1 MKHYRRSAAIIALS
15 CAACHGAWAGGQP
28 EPASNP
34 GDLPYRPIARVFGR
48 LVTLLPAARGV
59 DPVLQMSFKALT
71 PPEQDAFLKPTW
83 NVAIVSGHAEL
94 DLPVLRGGYFQLPAD
109 AAAGAIAD
117 DARLRFNSPTR
128 KNIVHVVWK
137 LRLRDPTRLAYA
149 DFARAL
155 QDVQAVQSAIP
166 WYSIEL
172 RAEKRERFNALKA
185 CFSDADGA
193 ILVDGKAVAAI
204 ASANCRIYPFDAAL
218 AASGAQIEFAGAPQ
232 IVVLDNTARYQPAG
246 AVTPPDRPFPDGLTT
261 IR

>member
-1 MKHYRRSAAIIALS
+1 MKTYRRSAAIIALS

-28 EPASNP
+28 EPGSSNA

-48 LVTLLPAARGV
+48 LVTLLPAARSV
-59 DPVLQMSFKALT
+59 DPVLQMSFKELT
-71 PPEQDAFLKPTW
+71 LPEQDAFLKPTW
-83 NVAIVSGHAEL
+83 NVAIISEHAEL

-109 AAAGAIAD
+109 TAIVD
-117 DARLRFNSPTR
+117 DARLRFNSQTR

-137 LRLRDPTRLAYA
+137 LRLRDTSRLAYA
-149 DFARAL
+149 DFAQAL
-155 QDVQAVQSAIP
+155 QQVQAVQSAIP

-193 ILVDGKAVAAI
+193 ILVDGKAVATI

-218 AASGAQIEFAGAPQ
+218 AASGAQIEFAGALQ
-232 IVVLDNTARYQPAG
+232 IAVLENTARYQSG
-246 AVTPPDRPFPDGLTT
+246 AIAPPDRPFPDGLTT